1 MNTLSE
7 TEKLPTGFTLDPTL
21 TKRPDSPKSPL
32 VVRDLKH
39 LKELIYQGYRVEDL
53 DVRGDTRVENTTTI
67 HPVVEALYRRAEA
80 KKRLAAGGDTS
91 KIASYNDG
99 MKIAV
104 AIEGGGMRGCV
115 AAGMITS
122 LWYLGLEDAVD
133 VVYGSSAGS
142 LVGAYFISKQLP
154 YFGPEVYYDVLTSA
168 GKEFIDAQAILRSI
182 GLGVFD
188 LRVESL
194 MSLYRDR
201 MGKPGRFRR
210 RCYPSAHWLL
220 RLLYMSLLF
229 TLLPPSLPPSLTL
242 LPPSLP
248 HPLKTLH
255 TISF

>member
-1 MNTLSE
+1 MVAMMEKVASIRPWCLRIVIILCMLQMQSMFILHIPTSRRGSWIKMSQSLSE
-7 TEKLPTGFTLDPTL
+7 TETLPVGFTLDPTL

-53 DVRGDTRVENTTTI
+53 DVRGDTRVDNATTI

-80 KKRLAAGGDTS
+80 KKRLAAGGDAS
-91 KIASYNDG
+91 QIASYNDG

-201 MGKPGRFRR
+201 MGKPGN
-210 RCYPSAHWLL
+210 
-220 RLLYMSLLF
+220 
-229 TLLPPSLPPSLTL
+229 
-242 LPPSLP
+242 
-248 HPLKTLH
+248 
-255 TISF
+255 

>member
-7 TEKLPTGFTLDPTL
+7 TEKLPVGFTLDPTL

-53 DVRGDTRVENTTTI
+53 DVRGDTRVTNATTI

-80 KKRLAAGGDTS
+80 KKRLAAEGDTS
-91 KIASYNDG
+91 TYNDG

-201 MGKPGRFRR
+201 MGKPGKQ
-210 RCYPSAHWLL
+210 S
-220 RLLYMSLLF
+220 
-229 TLLPPSLPPSLTL
+229 
-242 LPPSLP
+242 
-248 HPLKTLH
+248 
-255 TISF
+255 I